1 MSRATEGFS
10 ASTATLPDSADT
22 IVLLQCN
29 GSTKFRLSADEVQG
43 FAGSFVGRRPVRG
56 RGGSGWGARDGDGG
70 GLTDRSQLGGGSGVG
85 AFGGGVA
92 GCSGGVHGL
101 RAGAAEFGI
110 GAVPGAFEGG
120 DLSLHA
126 DEEFGGGGL
135 GKEYGGEGVAGW
147 FGEDRVEEIGL
158 DAPQAALLPIGA
170 EHGIDV
176 EGFGGG
182 LGTELAVV
190 VGGKGVVIG
199 GIFAGDDDGGGVQ
212 SVLQGVEA
220 GDGLALDGAG
230 SGGLLRVGAIGGDLS
245 GGSHDY
251 DLARGWR
258 GIWGWRR

>member
-22 IVLLQCN
+22 IVLLQCI
-29 GSTKFRLSADEVQG
+29 GSAKFRLSADAVQG
-43 FAGSFVGRRPVRG
+43 FAGYFV
-56 RGGSGWGARDGDGG
+56 GSGWE
-70 GLTDRSQLGGGSGVG
+70 
-85 AFGGGVA
+85 AFELVVA

-170 EHGIDV
+170 EHGSDV
-176 EGFGGG
+176 EGLGRG

-190 VGGKGVVIG
+190 VGGEGVVIG

-230 SGGLLRVGAIGGDLS
+230 SGGLLGVGPIGGDLS
-245 GGSHDY
+245 RGCHDY

-258 GIWGWRR
+258 GIWGGWR